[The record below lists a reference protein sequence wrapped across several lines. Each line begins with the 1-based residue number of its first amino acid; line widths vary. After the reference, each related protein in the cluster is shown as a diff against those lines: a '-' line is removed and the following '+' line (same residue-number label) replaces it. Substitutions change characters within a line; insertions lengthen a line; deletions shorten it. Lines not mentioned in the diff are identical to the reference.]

1 MAQGSGS
8 HSQLTQAMTHS
19 PYWRPASHP
28 ILSRRQALGLG
39 ATGLGALA
47 LSACGASAAT
57 PIDAPASIGAT
68 GAAMPSEIVFS
79 NWPMYIDE
87 GGDGSPSTLEQFT
100 ASTGLDVIYNEDI
113 SDGADFLAKV
123 IYDLEAG
130 RGIGRDLVVLSEET
144 ARYFIELGYAAPLD
158 YSLIPNAVNLLPTLQ
173 NIAFDPNREF
183 TMPWQGGFTG
193 LGWNTD
199 LLEEHLGTRTMTS
212 LDQFFDPRLAG
223 RVSILSE
230 TLDTMGLLLLW
241 QGDDATDFT
250 DAQFD
255 TALATLQKYVD
266 NGHIRQVTGND
277 YIAGLDSGDL
287 IASMGWSGD
296 VLALGDRF
304 DFALPQTGGIVWAD
318 CMIIPQGAANPV
330 GANML
335 INHYYDPQVAATLA
349 ASINYLCPVLG
360 AQEAMR
366 SIDPALADNQ
376 WIFPTDE
383 LLANAHFTA
392 PVSVA
397 RQEQLD
403 RAFDA
408 VTNA

>member
-1 MAQGSGS
+1 MARGSGS
-8 HSQLTQAMTHS
+8 RSHCTMTQPSMR
-19 PYWRPASHP
+19 RPASTP

-39 ATGLGALA
+39 ATGMSAFALA
-47 LSACGASAAT
+47 ACGASAAS
-57 PIDAPASIGAT
+57 PLAERSDD
-68 GAAMPSEIVFS
+68 GAASAAPNEIVFS
-79 NWPMYIDE
+79 NWPMYIDVNE
-87 GGDGSPSTLEQFT
+87 DGSPTTLDLFT
-100 ASTGLDVIYNEDI
+100 ANTGIDVVYNEDI

-130 RGIGRDLVVLSEET
+130 RGIGRDLVVFSEET
-144 ARYFIELGYAAPLD
+144 ARCFVEFGFAEALD
-158 YSLIPNAVNLLPTLQ
+158 YSLIPNAGNLLP
-173 NIAFDPNREF
+173 IFHDVSFDPDRTY

-193 LGWNTD
+193 LGWNAG
-199 LLEEHLGTRTMTS
+199 LLQEHLGTPTMTS
-212 LDQFFDPRLAG
+212 MEQFFDPRLSG

-241 QGDDATDFT
+241 QGDDATEFT

-255 TALATLQKYVD
+255 EALARLQTYVD

-287 IASMGWSGD
+287 VASIGWSGD

-304 DFALPQTGGIVWAD
+304 DFALPDSGGLIWAD
-318 CMIIPQGAANPV
+318 CLIIPQGAPNAA
-330 GANML
+330 GANKL
-335 INHYYDPQVAATLA
+335 IDHYYDPQVAAQLA
-349 ASINYLCPVLG
+349 AYINYVCPVVG

-366 SIDPALADNQ
+366 AIDPALADDP
-376 WIFPTDE
+376 WIFPTPE
-383 LLANAHFTA
+383 LLANAHLSGS
-392 PVSVA
+392 VSVA

-408 VTNA
+408 VVNV